1 MKWKDLSGEERY
13 RVVEMAR
20 SKEVSI
26 KELCETFGVSRQT
39 LNRAVKTAD
48 EAAARALEPKTPGRK
63 ARTLNEQE
71 ITELSGQ
78 VEGLNKELEHWKTKY
93 EVAEAFLDLARR
105 YDRGES
111 LDKPS
116 GVRKKKR
123 RKKKRERNKR

>member
-1 MKWKDLSGEERY
+1 MKWKDLNGEERY

-20 SKEVSI
+20 KREVSI

-39 LNRAVKTAD
+39 LNRAVKTVD
-48 EAAARALEPKTPGRK
+48 EAATQALEPKSPGRK
-63 ARTLNEQE
+63 IKTQDEQS

-105 YDRGES
+105 YDRGET
-111 LDKPS
+111 LETPS
-116 GVRKKKR
+116 GVRKKNR
-123 RKKKRERNKR
+123 RRKKRERNKR

>member
-1 MKWKDLSGEERY
+1 MKWKDLNGEERY

-20 SKEVSI
+20 KREVSI

-39 LNRAVKTAD
+39 LNRAVKIAE
-48 EAAARALEPKTPGRK
+48 EAATQALEPKSPGRK
-63 ARTLNEQE
+63 IKTLNEQE

-105 YDRGES
+105 YDRGET
-111 LDKPS
+111 LETPS